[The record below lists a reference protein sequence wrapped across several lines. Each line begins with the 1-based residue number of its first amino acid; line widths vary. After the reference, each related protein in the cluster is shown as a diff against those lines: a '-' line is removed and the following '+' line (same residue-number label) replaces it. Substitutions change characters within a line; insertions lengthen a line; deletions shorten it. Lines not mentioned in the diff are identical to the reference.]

1 MKTNISIMNKTFK
14 GHSGDI
20 ADALNELDT
29 IRFKLIFM
37 EAALRGMTELGITEE
52 KGISE
57 GISCMFNSIILEY
70 QTAIKQVQNITATLN
85 PIVEN
90 EKQ

>member
-1 MKTNISIMNKTFK
+1 MKTNISITNKTFK
-14 GHSGDI
+14 GYLGHI

-52 KGISE
+52 KGIS
-57 GISCMFNSIILEY
+57 CMFNSIILEH
-70 QTAIKQVQNITATLN
+70 QTAIKHVQNITATRN
-85 PIVEN
+85 PAVEN